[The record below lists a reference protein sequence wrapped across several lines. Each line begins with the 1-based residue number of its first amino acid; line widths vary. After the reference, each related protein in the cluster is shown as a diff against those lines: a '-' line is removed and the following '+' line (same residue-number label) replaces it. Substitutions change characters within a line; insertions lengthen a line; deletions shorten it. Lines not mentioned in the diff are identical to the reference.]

1 MGQAPTI
8 SGIDHVGL
16 AVRDIEAATAFLK
29 AALGA
34 EVIYETLKR
43 RSEPQGG
50 PETEQRLNL
59 TPGSEIRAIRM
70 LRVQNG
76 PGIELFE
83 IAAPDQHQP
92 ARASDLGW
100 QHIAVYTADMEAALE
115 RFTAAGGIVLA
126 PPHELPPLEQ
136 GPSNQF
142 CYTQAPFGALIEF
155 VSYPSTQP
163 YTKHT
168 SRRRWTPDR
177 T

>member
-1 MGQAPTI
+1 MNQMTTV

-16 AVRDIEAATAFLK
+16 AVSDIDAATAFLE

-43 RSEPQGG
+43 GAEPQGG
-50 PETEQRLNL
+50 AATEQRLDL
-59 TPGSEIRAIRM
+59 APSSEIRAIRM
-70 LRVQNG
+70 FRVQNG

-83 IAAPDQHQP
+83 IAAPDQHQA

-100 QHIAVYTADMEAALE
+100 QHIAVYTDDMTAALE
-115 RFTAAGGIVLA
+115 RFTAAGGTVLA
-126 PPHELPPLEQ
+126 PPHELPPLEV
-136 GPSNQF
+136 GAGNLF
-142 CYTQAPFGALIEF
+142 CYTRAPFGALIEF

-168 SRRRWTPDR
+168 ALRRWTPDR
-177 T
+177 A